1 MLKIGFDKCTLL
13 GFASILR
20 ASSKSRR
27 PIPITRGAKI
37 GFDKCT
43 LLGFAS
49 ILRASSKSRR
59 PITRGAKNRL

>member
-27 PIPITRGAKI
+27 PITRGAKI